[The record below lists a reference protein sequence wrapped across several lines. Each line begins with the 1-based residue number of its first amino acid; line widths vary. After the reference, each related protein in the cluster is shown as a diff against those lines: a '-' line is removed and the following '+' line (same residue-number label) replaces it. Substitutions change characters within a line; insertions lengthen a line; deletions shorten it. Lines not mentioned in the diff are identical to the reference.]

1 MTGGVPQLFRLILLG
16 HTSCLA
22 HSELLQRNSCLQAR
36 AEVIQQAY
44 RHCAYAQSSCRA
56 AAAVCAHPLQLS
68 GTLYA
73 NASLKRN
80 HHHERAAATALLL
93 RQDDCIVSVQ
103 LSQVRQQSVCV
114 RPKYIVA
121 RCVTAALYLATDI
134 MQRCNPLG
142 VCSPETIMNG
152 SRLAA
157 GDHSLASRIA
167 AIHTTAVP
175 CSESLQHADSPCRA
189 LFAGWK
195 LSAASALELLLS
207 LNASQRLVSV

>member
-1 MTGGVPQLFRLILLG
+1 MDCTLNKVISTDIAALKDKRSHSQACDRRRTTAVQVDTLGTYELSCTFRAFAAQQLPASTCRSHTTG
-16 HTSCLA
+16 
-22 HSELLQRNSCLQAR
+22 
-36 AEVIQQAY
+36 IQTLCI
-44 RHCAYAQSSCRA
+44 HCAYAQSSCRA

-93 RQDDCIVSVQ
+93 RQDDCSVSVQ

-121 RCVTAALYLATDI
+121 RCVTAALYLATDV

-157 GDHSLASRIA
+157 GDHSLASRDCCYP
-167 AIHTTAVP
+167 HH
-175 CSESLQHADSPCRA
+175 CSSLLRVVATC
-189 LFAGWK
+189 
-195 LSAASALELLLS
+195 
-207 LNASQRLVSV
+207 